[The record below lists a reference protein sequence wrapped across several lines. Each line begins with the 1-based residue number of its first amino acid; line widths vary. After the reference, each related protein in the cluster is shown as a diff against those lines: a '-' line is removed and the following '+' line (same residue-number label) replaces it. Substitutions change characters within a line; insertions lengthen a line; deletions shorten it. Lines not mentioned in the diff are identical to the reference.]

1 MEVLLTLGVVFFCS
15 VRKQMYLIQ
24 HLNSGFVNNVF
35 LSNEKK
41 KMLKSFG
48 FILRFVDF
56 ETNL

>member
-1 MEVLLTLGVVFFCS
+1 
-15 VRKQMYLIQ
+15 MYLIQ
-24 HLNSGFVNNVF
+24 HLNSGFVINVF